1 MLTGETNQT
10 APRPGQILTRGV
22 IRALHQLGHAA
33 LDEVP
38 LATGRRVDAMAIDAR
53 GIISV
58 VEVKS
63 SVADFRSDGKWHEY
77 ADFCDR
83 FYFAVPAEFPREIL
97 PPEPG
102 LFVVDAYGGALIRE
116 APEHK
121 LSAARRKAMLI
132 KFGRLASVRLNAIG
146 GLTALPAEDT

>member
-1 MLTGETNQT
+1 MFPVGSEVT
-10 APRPGQILTRGV
+10 PRPGQILTRGV
-22 IRALHQLGHAA
+22 MRALHQLGYAA

-53 GIISV
+53 GEISV

-83 FYFAVPAEFPREIL
+83 FYFAVPAEFPQEIL
-97 PPEPG
+97 PAEPG
-102 LFVVDAYGGALIRE
+102 LFVVDAYGGALIRP

-121 LSAARRKAMLI
+121 LSAARRKALLI
-132 KFGRLASVRLNAIG
+132 KFGRLASRRLFLDI
-146 GLTALPAEDT
+146 

>member
-1 MLTGETNQT
+1 VNKGEIAVSNEA

-38 LATGRRVDAMAIDAR
+38 LATGRRVDAMAIDAK
-53 GIISV
+53 GLISV

-77 ADFCDR
+77 ADFCDC
-83 FYFAVPAEFPREIL
+83 FYFAVPAEFPKEIL

-102 LFVVDAYGGALIRE
+102 LFVVDAYGGALIRP
-116 APEHK
+116 APEHR

-132 KFGRLASVRLNAIG
+132 KFGRLASRRL
-146 GLTALPAEDT
+146 LELP

>member
-1 MLTGETNQT
+1 MSSVSNEVI
-10 APRPGQILTRGV
+10 PRPGQILTRGV
-22 IRALHQLGHAA
+22 IRALHQLDFAA
-33 LDEVP
+33 LDEVT
-38 LATGRRVDAMAIDAR
+38 LATGRRVDAMAID
-53 GIISV
+53 GKGLITV

-83 FYFAVPAEFPREIL
+83 FYFAVSAEFPQDIL
-97 PPEPG
+97 PEEPG

-121 LSAARRKAMLI
+121 LSAARRKALLI
-132 KFGRLASVRLNAIG
+132 KFGYLAGRRLDIR
-146 GLTALPAEDT
+146 